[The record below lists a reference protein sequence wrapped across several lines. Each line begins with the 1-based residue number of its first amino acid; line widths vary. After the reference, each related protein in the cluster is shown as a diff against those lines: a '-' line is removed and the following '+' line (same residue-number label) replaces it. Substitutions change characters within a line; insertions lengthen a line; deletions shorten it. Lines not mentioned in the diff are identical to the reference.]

1 MPVAIKIKRFTT
13 ASDVPNTSELVDGE
27 IAVNIADKKIYV
39 RDGSSIITISGA
51 DFSAVGEDIIP
62 DGDGTRNLG
71 SATKRFAELFLT
83 GSTINL
89 GGATIDSDGT
99 GSVSVSATGVT
110 LPRESKDEDGNRL
123 SIQSSGITGQSVRKV
138 PFFTASGG
146 LSTPNNRFE
155 FNSTIDNRRTFDEVH
170 GFTLSNGSNNA
181 NSEIT
186 LFQF

>member
-1 MPVAIKIKRFTT
+1 MPVAIKIKRFET
-13 ASDVPNTSELVDGE
+13 AGDIPNTSELVDGE

-39 RDGSSIITISGA
+39 RDGSSIVTISGA

-99 GSVSVSATGVT
+99 GTVSVSATGVT
-110 LPRESKDEDGNRL
+110 LPRESKDEDGNKL
-123 SIQSSGITGQSVRKV
+123 SIIGSGTTGQAIRKV
-138 PFFTASGG
+138 PFFTAAGG
-146 LSTPNNRFE
+146 LSTVNKRFE
-155 FNSTIDNRRTFDEVH
+155 FNATIDNRRTFDEVH
-170 GFTLSNGSNNA
+170 GFTLASGSSNA